1 MAKTLISICTS
12 RERQWRWCESCLVM
26 WTAVIWIEKKKGTK
40 PCKSCAKLPLTIYS
54 LVKARYIEKRV
65 LGQYEFSRVYRLVD
79 CVVAMIAMEATPSH
93 FHCQPSVFFG
103 LTFLIQKL
111 VSRFFFRG
119 DLLWLWESGG
129 DILECREGGRGL
141 PAFEEQYIWRSSYS
155 CDDLAQNKTRTHPR
169 WHATATGLRERQVW
183 WMSGSRAHHI
193 LPKTAQSSSGVFH
206 RLLHECLL
214 FFFPELTNPLVDW
227 LLFLTSL

>member
-93 FHCQPSVFFG
+93 FHCQPSVFFWFDIFD
-103 LTFLIQKL
+103 TEISF
-111 VSRFFFRG
+111 SFFF
-119 DLLWLWESGG
+119 
-129 DILECREGGRGL
+129 
-141 PAFEEQYIWRSSYS
+141 Q
-155 CDDLAQNKTRTHPR
+155 R
-169 WHATATGLRERQVW
+169 WSTMTLGVW
-183 WMSGSRAHHI
+183 WWYTRMQRRRTRPTGFWRTVHLKI
-193 LPKTAQSSSGVFH
+193 V
-206 RLLHECLL
+206 
-214 FFFPELTNPLVDW
+214 
-227 LLFLTSL
+227 LFLRWSCPE